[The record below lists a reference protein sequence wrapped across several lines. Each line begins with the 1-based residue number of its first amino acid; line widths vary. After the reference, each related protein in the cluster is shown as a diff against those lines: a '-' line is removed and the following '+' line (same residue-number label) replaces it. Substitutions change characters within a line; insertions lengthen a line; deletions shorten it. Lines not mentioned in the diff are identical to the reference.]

1 MTSRPARSP
10 RPPVH
15 RVADL
20 QLRGRA
26 APLATRVYWPA
37 PCPSG
42 AAAASPS
49 SSAAKRTALLV
60 LAGGGGDADDL
71 DRTDALARG
80 LSTATG
86 VVVLALLRPDTGSP
100 GGPGGSDDDAALRD
114 ADIAL
119 DWAADH
125 AAELG
130 ADPQRLVVAGAAAGA
145 GLAAAVAQHACAQG
159 WPEIV
164 RQVLLC
170 PAPGAEVPDGLL
182 AGVAPAT
189 VVTAGSAGDGPSFGT
204 RLRWAGARVDELRYE
219 GLPPSEPCWIPWTS
233 AADLVMAD
241 LARSLQ
247 HRLGLPPTAA
257 TYLDIPADEDPASVE
272 PTLATVPGE
281 RGET

>member
-1 MTSRPARSP
+1 MTSRPTRSA

-37 PCPSG
+37 PCPTGS
-42 AAAASPS
+42 AAAATTR
-49 SSAAKRTALLV
+49 RTALVVLV
-60 LAGGGGDADDL
+60 GGSDL

-86 VVVLALLRPDTGSP
+86 AVVQALLPRHAGGDGS
-100 GGPGGSDDDAALRD
+100 AALQD
-114 ADIAL
+114 AGIAL
-119 DWAADH
+119 GWAADH

-130 ADPQRLVVAGAAAGA
+130 ADPRRLVVAGWAAGA
-145 GLAAAVAQHACAQG
+145 GLAAAVAQHACEQG
-159 WPEIV
+159 WPEIA

-170 PAPGAEVPDGLL
+170 PDPVATVPDGPL
-182 AGVAPAT
+182 ARVAPAT
-189 VVTAGSAGDGPSFGT
+189 VVTTGTFGTTGAAVDRPSFGS
-204 RLRWAGARVDELRYE
+204 RLRRAGVRVDELRYE
-219 GLPPSEPCWIPWTS
+219 GLPPAEPCWIPWT
-233 AADLVMAD
+233 AAAELVVAD

-257 TYLDIPADEDPASVE
+257 TYLDVPDDDPAPAAATA
-272 PTLATVPGE
+272 PTPEV
-281 RGET
+281 RGA